1 MTEKIDS
8 GELAALLRRGVD
20 QLGINLV
27 DEQIDRLIELV
38 GLLIKWN
45 RAYNLT
51 AIRDPREIVIKH
63 LLDSL
68 SIESFIDDARI
79 IDVGTGGGFPGL
91 PLAIARP
98 SAQFVLLDASA
109 KKVRFVQ
116 RASDTLE
123 LENVAAVHGRVE
135 DYVEQKFDI
144 VVCRAF
150 ASLED
155 IVALTGHLLAS
166 GGRILAM
173 KGQTTQ
179 HSDAPVL
186 NAAWRAEEQPVVVP
200 LLTGARHLVQVTRIG
215 NLESIQPQD

>member
-27 DEQIDRLIELV
+27 DEQIDRLIALV

-155 IVALTGHLLAS
+155 IVALTDRKS
-166 GGRILAM
+166 TR
-173 KGQTTQ
+173 
-179 HSDAPVL
+179 L
-186 NAAWRAEEQPVVVP
+186 NSS
-200 LLTGARHLVQVTRIG
+200 H
-215 NLESIQPQD
+215 